1 MLDQDQVSALR
12 RVRLVRVYV
21 SKDTFANAK
30 CWAHG
35 RRGNLEGSEGEICLH
50 IENDDGSRKRDCQNG
65 ISGPRYRDRWLGRLA
80 GCRSV
85 YSVGNDKESPRY
97 GEQEQKGE
105 GPKSKREA
113 GFEEQHVKDV
123 EG

>member
-1 MLDQDQVSALR
+1 
-12 RVRLVRVYV
+12 VRLVRVYV

-65 ISGPRYRDRWLGRLA
+65 ISGPRYGIGGSGGLLVAAAYTASATTKRRHAMANKSRKAKVQKANGRRVLK
-80 GCRSV
+80 
-85 YSVGNDKESPRY
+85 NNT
-97 GEQEQKGE
+97 
-105 GPKSKREA
+105 SKM
-113 GFEEQHVKDV
+113 
-123 EG
+123 